1 MLHGPPVID
10 ASRLTTTLARR
21 ANGRGSFKSTL
32 NASLCGMILTP
43 SAVPASHSADGTKD
57 VARSSMSSVAVA
69 MRYRDVAAA
78 SDWLCAAFGFQKHFV
93 ATSKTGVVHYAQL
106 TFGHAM
112 LMLAPVRDTPLGTY
126 MKQPDEIGG
135 AETQSSYLLVS
146 DADAH
151 CARAKASG
159 ADVIL
164 DIHDDDFGGRSYAC
178 RDPEGHIWN
187 FGTYDP
193 WQGKGVGAQHAQL
206 AGSHSR
212 GIKRWALVIGLL
224 ATMVASAVVAGGMYG
239 ALRPEQTTLEAGA
252 KEAEERAARAAQERL
267 NAQSSAREAAERAAR
282 DAKEQLGRE
291 LTAKETAERAAEQAA
306 KRMEE
311 ERAARAEA
319 DNFVREAR
327 QELDRMRDAK
337 DADRQER
344 GLLDREREARK
355 IAERNAEQARQRAT
369 GEQSAKEAVERAARE
384 MRGQLDRERE
394 ARDVAER
401 NAEQARQ
408 RATEEQ
414 SAKEAVE
421 RTAREMREQLDRER
435 ATKESTERDVEQYRR
450 QASEQQGA
458 REAAERAAN
467 EARVQLSRERSA
479 KNAALKTAAQ
489 LRRQLTQV
497 QYANQL
503 GGGPFGEVE
512 SPAAEATSPLQPKL
526 KAKTRLPQE

>member
-21 ANGRGSFKSTL
+21 ANGRGSLKSTL
-32 NASLCGMILTP
+32 NGSLCGMILTP

-57 VARSSMSSVAVA
+57 VARSSMSSVAAA

-93 ATSKTGVVHYAQL
+93 ATSETGVVHYAQL

-112 LMLAPVRDTPLGTY
+112 LMLAPVRDTPLGKY

-193 WQGKGVGAQHAQL
+193 WQGKRVGAQHAQL

-239 ALRPEQTTLEAGA
+239 ALRPGQTTLEAGA

-267 NAQSSAREAAERAAR
+267 NTQSSAREAAERAAR
-282 DAKEQLGRE
+282 EAKEQLGRE

-319 DNFVREAR
+319 ENFVREAR

-344 GLLDREREARK
+344 GLLDREREAR
-355 IAERNAEQARQRAT
+355 RDCRTQCRA
-369 GEQSAKEAVERAARE
+369 G
-384 MRGQLDRERE
+384 
-394 ARDVAER
+394 
-401 NAEQARQ
+401 
-408 RATEEQ
+408 
-414 SAKEAVE
+414 
-421 RTAREMREQLDRER
+421 
-435 ATKESTERDVEQYRR
+435 
-450 QASEQQGA
+450 
-458 REAAERAAN
+458 
-467 EARVQLSRERSA
+467 
-479 KNAALKTAAQ
+479 
-489 LRRQLTQV
+489 
-497 QYANQL
+497 
-503 GGGPFGEVE
+503 
-512 SPAAEATSPLQPKL
+512 
-526 KAKTRLPQE
+526 